1 MFGTAFGP
9 RIDPARDSASTPTTF
24 PQEYPQAMANDRKQ
38 GFLSSLFGKRKQTE
52 VEATAE
58 LESKQRL
65 EARIQQI
72 LAEKAAVSEL
82 LVIEEKH
89 ADGMP
94 QEEEAEVPVELF
106 PISASVI
113 PIRKAPPKTAF
124 VLSAFEDEAP
134 RSYASNQRR

>member
-1 MFGTAFGP
+1 
-9 RIDPARDSASTPTTF
+9 
-24 PQEYPQAMANDRKQ
+24 MANDRKQ

-52 VEATAE
+52 QEETAD

-72 LAEKAAVSEL
+72 LAEKAAVPEL
-82 LVIEEKH
+82 RVIEENH
-89 ADGMP
+89 AGPMP
-94 QEEEAEVPVELF
+94 QEEEAEIPVELL

-113 PIRKAPPKTAF
+113 PIRKAPAQPAF
-124 VLSAFEDEAP
+124 VLSAFEVP

>member
-1 MFGTAFGP
+1 
-9 RIDPARDSASTPTTF
+9 
-24 PQEYPQAMANDRKQ
+24 MANDRKQ

-52 VEATAE
+52 QEEMAE

-72 LAEKAAVSEL
+72 LAEKAAVPER
-82 LVIEEKH
+82 LVIEENH
-89 ADGMP
+89 AEVML
-94 QEEEAEVPVELF
+94 QEEEADFPVELL

-113 PIRKAPPKTAF
+113 PIRKAPAQAAF
-124 VLSAFEDEAP
+124 VLAAFDVP